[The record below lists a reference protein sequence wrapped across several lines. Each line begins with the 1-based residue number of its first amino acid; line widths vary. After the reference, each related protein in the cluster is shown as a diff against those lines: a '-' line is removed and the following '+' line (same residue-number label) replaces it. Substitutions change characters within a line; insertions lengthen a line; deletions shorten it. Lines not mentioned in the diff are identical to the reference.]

1 MQFHAM
7 SRYYFVNANTVQS
20 ESMEIGDI
28 EDMGK
33 MATMQHILPFLGV
46 MEVKFKFEDK
56 FYTVN

>member
-1 MQFHAM
+1 MQIL
-7 SRYYFVNANTVQS
+7 SRVRAW
-20 ESMEIGDI
+20 EIGDI
-28 EDMGK
+28 GDMGK